1 MATINYKGNEI
12 ESISE
17 CKVFDEPH
25 NMLVWN
31 RSYNGPIEK
40 LVCAVIPYRSSGSVI
55 TTNGAYEYC
64 AEIPEKSAPRIATNR
79 ELAKWLAQGKGEW
92 CNCIGD
98 NQRAAIEWWYDQGY
112 SEKAAKNVFV
122 RKWSDTEWHAPDV
135 EYMGIADVTTF

>member
-1 MATINYKGNEI
+1 MATINYNGNEI

-17 CKVFDEPH
+17 CKVFDEPR

-64 AEIPEKSAPRIATNR
+64 AEITEKPAPRRATKQ
-79 ELAKWLAQGKGEW
+79 ELARWIAQGNGEW
-92 CNCIGD
+92 KDRYGDYAYVQWDSYKEDEANEPCN
-98 NQRAAIEWWYDQGY
+98 
-112 SEKAAKNVFV
+112 EKIVV
-122 RKWSDTEWHAPDV
+122 RKWDDTEWHTPDV
-135 EYMGIADVTTF
+135 EYMGITKE